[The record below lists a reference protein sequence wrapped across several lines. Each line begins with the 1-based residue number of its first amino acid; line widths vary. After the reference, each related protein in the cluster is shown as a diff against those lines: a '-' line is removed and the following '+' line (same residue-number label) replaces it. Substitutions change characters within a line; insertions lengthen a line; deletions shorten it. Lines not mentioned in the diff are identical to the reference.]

1 MNIIFENDSPKGT
14 FWANKK
20 KVEFL
25 LLSPDYRKLLTT
37 SLNKHI
43 SKVCF
48 VRIQLRG
55 YCNTKRIQRIR
66 FLWFRLRETRSYKID
81 ESVWY
86 NYVYSIYAKWNLFI
100 KSLFKLLINLLQSL
114 TIPYTKATFEQLL
127 DFGATFEQLLEFW
140 SNFWE
145 TCGQPW
151 GGEGG
156 GNIRAMHHCKQGFS
170 NRVV

>member
-1 MNIIFENDSPKGT
+1 MNVIFENDSPKGT

-25 LLSPDYRKLLTT
+25 LLSPDSRKLLAT

-48 VRIQLRG
+48 VRIQSRG
-55 YCNTKRIQRIR
+55 YCNTKLIQRIR
-66 FLWFRLRETRSYKID
+66 FLWFGLRETRSYKID

-114 TIPYTKATFEQLL
+114 TIPYTKATF
-127 DFGATFEQLLEFW
+127 GFW
-140 SNFWE
+140 GNFWE

>member
-1 MNIIFENDSPKGT
+1 MNIIFENDSPKGSLEQI
-14 FWANKK
+14 KK

-25 LLSPDYRKLLTT
+25 LLSPDSRKLLTT
-37 SLNKHI
+37 PLKKHI

-48 VRIQLRG
+48 VRIQSRG
-55 YCNTKRIQRIR
+55 YCNTKLIQRIR
-66 FLWFRLRETRSYKID
+66 FLWFGLRETRSYKID

-86 NYVYSIYAKWNLFI
+86 NYVYSIFAKWNLFI

-145 TCGQPW
+145 TCGFSP
-151 GGEGG
+151 GEGKEEE
-156 GNIRAMHHCKQGFS
+156 ILEPCIIA
-170 NRVV
+170 NRDFQIE